1 MPNTIEIRNFRVVHL
16 LYLNFNARVCLYSYI
31 SQEKNGARF
40 RNKVPT
46 IFVFALFLAFA
57 LTSLTEFERASLTT
71 NRMFDLS

>member
-16 LYLNFNARVCLYSYI
+16 LYLNFNARLCLYSYI
-31 SQEKNGARF
+31 SQEKNGARL

>member
-16 LYLNFNARVCLYSYI
+16 LYLNFNARVCLYWYI
-31 SQEKNGARF
+31 SQEKNGARL
-40 RNKVPT
+40 RNKVST